1 MQAETEFIVDTECG
15 RHFCWSAP
23 DYEFLVRRIH
33 ERGYKATFIMPLTE
47 YEAEILAKESQED
60 LMHEFRTELER
71 ELKESA

>member
-23 DYEFLVRRIH
+23 DYEYLVRKIH
-33 ERGYKATFIMPLTE
+33 DRGYRATFIMPYEE
-47 YEAEILAKESQED
+47 YLQQMEIAK
-60 LMHEFRTELER
+60 LHIER